1 MRNKKSVSSSIDSKK
16 FSEFSHGY
24 WFHYSI
30 PQRLF
35 PWFFFFDRNSRSKDL
50 LQKLHCNKLKIWMSW
65 HFLNWFAWIRNVDDD
80 VVVEKCIEKDAQWK
94 ASNGTNLFQ
103 DQLKSSLCLHSS
115 VCVCMCTVVNCE
127 IAFINS
133 MRIGNCGG
141 CFSIYFIYLVPV
153 VY

>member
-1 MRNKKSVSSSIDSKK
+1 MFHLRLIVKNSLNFPMDTDFIIQFHNVY
-16 FSEFSHGY
+16 SHG
-24 WFHYSI
+24 
-30 PQRLF
+30 
-35 PWFFFFDRNSRSKDL
+35 FFFDRNSRSKDL

-103 DQLKSSLCLHSS
+103 DQLKSSLCLYLS
-115 VCVCMCTVVNCE
+115 VCVCMCAVVNCE

>member
-1 MRNKKSVSSSIDSKK
+1 M
-16 FSEFSHGY
+16 
-24 WFHYSI
+24 
-30 PQRLF
+30 
-35 PWFFFFDRNSRSKDL
+35 
-50 LQKLHCNKLKIWMSW
+50 
-65 HFLNWFAWIRNVDDD
+65 DDD

-103 DQLKSSLCLHSS
+103 DQLKSSLCLCAS
-115 VCVCMCTVVNCE
+115 VCVGMVVNCE